1 MALPIGLH
9 VVAPDAPGLIA
20 GIAEA
25 DRLGLGTAWLTVGGA
40 APDPFAVFA
49 AAARDAERI
58 GFGTSIVPTFPRHP
72 ITMAQGAM
80 TVDQLAPGRLRLGV
94 GPSHRPAIE
103 GTWGIPFRKPL
114 GHLREY
120 VAILR
125 QLLEEG
131 EANFDGEH
139 LAAHARIARPTAV
152 RVLISALRGGSFRLS
167 GELTDGAISWM
178 CPLPYLRDAAAPPVD
193 GIPPRR
199 LLALGIAAMLPIA
212 AAGAIA
218 WQLLEDQLRSPTAA
232 AAFLLATGLIL
243 IAAERRLASVQT
255 SGAAANGP
263 ASPSGTGLAS
273 LTLAKAAAIGIAQA
287 IAVLPGVSRSGMC
300 ISAAI
305 SLGANRETAT
315 RFAFWLAIPAL
326 AGAGLL
332 ALYDVVQ
339 NSASADP
346 AALAIGAA
354 TAFLSALLSIRALLY
369 IAKAATL
376 APFALYC
383 LTAGSAILLARAA
396 GA

>member
-1 MALPIGLH
+1 MPLFQAALLGIIQGATEFLPVSSSGHLSIARWLFGW
-9 VVAPDAPGLIA
+9 DDPGLAFDAAVHA
-20 GIAEA
+20 GA
-25 DRLGLGTAWLTVGGA
+25 
-40 APDPFAVFA
+40 
-49 AAARDAERI
+49 
-58 GFGTSIVPTFPRHP
+58 
-72 ITMAQGAM
+72 
-80 TVDQLAPGRLRLGV
+80 LA
-94 GPSHRPAIE
+94 
-103 GTWGIPFRKPL
+103 
-114 GHLREY
+114 
-120 VAILR
+120 AILVAYR
-125 QLLEEG
+125 R
-131 EANFDGEH
+131 
-139 LAAHARIARPTAV
+139 RI
-152 RVLISALRGGSFRLS
+152 IALLS
-167 GELTDGAISWM
+167 G
-178 CPLPYLRDAAAPPVD
+178 LRDAAAPPVD
-193 GIPPRR
+193 GVPPRR
-199 LLALGIAAMLPIA
+199 LLALGIAATLPIA

-243 IAAERRLASVQT
+243 IAAERRLASMQT
-255 SGAAANGP
+255 GGAAANGP
-263 ASPSGTGLAS
+263 ASPSAGLAS
-273 LTLAKAAAIGIAQA
+273 LTLAKAAVIGIAQA

-305 SLGANRETAT
+305 SLGANREAAT

-346 AALAIGAA
+346 AALAVGAA

>member
-1 MALPIGLH
+1 MPLFQAALLGIIQGATEFLPVSSSGHLSIARWLFGWDDPGLAFDAAVHAGALAAILVAYRHRIIALLSGLH
-9 VVAPDAPGLIA
+9 
-20 GIAEA
+20 
-25 DRLGLGTAWLTVGGA
+25 T
-40 APDPFAVFA
+40 
-49 AAARDAERI
+49 
-58 GFGTSIVPTFPRHP
+58 
-72 ITMAQGAM
+72 
-80 TVDQLAPGRLRLGV
+80 
-94 GPSHRPAIE
+94 
-103 GTWGIPFRKPL
+103 
-114 GHLREY
+114 
-120 VAILR
+120 
-125 QLLEEG
+125 
-131 EANFDGEH
+131 
-139 LAAHARIARPTAV
+139 
-152 RVLISALRGGSFRLS
+152 
-167 GELTDGAISWM
+167 
-178 CPLPYLRDAAAPPVD
+178 AAAPPVD
-193 GIPPRR
+193 GVPPRR

-243 IAAERRLASVQT
+243 IAAERRLASVKT
-255 SGAAANGP
+255 GGAAARGDANGP
-263 ASPSGTGLAS
+263 ASPSATGATGLAS
-273 LTLAKAAAIGIAQA
+273 LTLAKAAVIGIAQA

-305 SLGANRETAT
+305 SLGANREAAA

-346 AALAIGAA
+346 AALAVGAS
-354 TAFLSALLSIRALLY
+354 TAFLSALLGIRALLY

-383 LTAGSAILLARAA
+383 LTAGSATLLARAA